1 MSAWQVRPMEAG
13 GEVALE
19 FLCQKN
25 ECGLFAVAS
34 HSKKRPHN
42 LVLGRM
48 FDYHLYDVLELGVRE
63 RPSFTSTPT
72 PRITQQAKWVPQL
85 HHTVEQRL
93 RGSWP
98 R

>member
-1 MSAWQVRPMEAG
+1 MEAG

-42 LVLGRM
+42 IVLGRM
-48 FDYHLYDVLELGVRE
+48 FDYHLYDVLEVGVRAIP
-63 RPSFTSTPT
+63 RQQPDPRRRRIRQPT
-72 PRITQQAKWVPQL
+72 CPLHLREAAPRA
-85 HHTVEQRL
+85 
-93 RGSWP
+93 
-98 R
+98 